1 MTTPADAAIF
11 EGHFKFGTST
21 SHLSWQHTSSVSA
34 SMQRTP
40 QPLTPH
46 GFSGNRSALAATDL
60 AVLYGMYHTVLDL
73 KWIIL
78 LVENRE
84 KGERK
89 KKRIAKA
96 NTIASLVV
104 SSTMVM
110 GTETLCS

>member
-1 MTTPADAAIF
+1 MMTPADAAIF
-11 EGHFKFGTST
+11 EGHFKFGTSI
-21 SHLSWQHTSSVSA
+21 SHLSWQHTSSVTA

-46 GFSGNRSALAATDL
+46 SFSGKRSALAATDL

-89 KKRIAKA
+89 KRIAKA
-96 NTIASLVV
+96 NTIASLLV